1 MKKLLFCI
9 ICAAVVM
16 TSCRNTKPQATLQEP
31 VETPPDYAG
40 WTIGSFVDQFGDK
53 TGNHFLMNKY
63 QGKISTS
70 TLGYIDVTVK
80 CTIDSSAFQM
90 EFYEYGKYFIKNFG
104 YSWLNIKDVDGKVH
118 EFRQYANDG
127 MRLTKEDRDSI
138 LAIISREGTIK
149 FSARI
154 EEYSKGRLAKFSIK
168 GTPALRE
175 LMTEAK
181 VK

>member
-1 MKKLLFCI
+1 MRKLFYCI
-9 ICAAVVM
+9 FSAAIIM
-16 TSCRNTKPQATLQEP
+16 TGCKNTKPQATVQEP
-31 VETPPDYAG
+31 VETTPDYAG
-40 WTIGSFVDQFGDK
+40 WVIGSFVDEFGEE
-53 TGNHFLMNKY
+53 TGNHFLRNQY

-70 TLGYIDVTVK
+70 TLGDIDLTVK

-104 YSWLNIKDVDGKVH
+104 YSWLNIKDVDGYVH

-127 MRLTKEDRDSI
+127 MRFVKENRDSI
-138 LAIISREGTIK
+138 LTIISREGTIK

-154 EEYSKGRLAKFSIK
+154 EENSQSRLAKFSIK
-168 GTPALRE
+168 GTPRLRE
-175 LMTEAK
+175 LMNQAK